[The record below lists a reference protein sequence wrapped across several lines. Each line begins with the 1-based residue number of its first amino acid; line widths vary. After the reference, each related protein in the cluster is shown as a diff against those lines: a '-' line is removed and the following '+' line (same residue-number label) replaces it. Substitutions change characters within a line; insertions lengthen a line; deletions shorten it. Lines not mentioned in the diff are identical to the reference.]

1 MSAERDDSVRAAAD
15 AVSAGKATKETVD
28 ALLGRPH
35 PTADSA
41 IERGPATPEDRF
53 AELARLTSAY
63 MDAPEEAMLRRA
75 FEFARDAHAGQC
87 RKSGE
92 PFIIHPIEVGII
104 LADLRMDAETITAA
118 LLHDTVEDTDV
129 TLDELR
135 KKFGE
140 DVALMVDGVTKIGLV
155 PLVSKEEQQAENI
168 RKILMAMSK
177 DIRVIIIKLADRL
190 HNMRT
195 LAARPPDK
203 QRKTSLETMN
213 FYAPIAHRLG
223 MSDVKEEM
231 EDIAIHYLDPYGCKE
246 VEEQIAL
253 HKEERDAFIDSIKK
267 RIRERISDIKPEPI
281 IEGRVKSIYSIYKKV
296 YVKNKRFDEI
306 YDIYAVRVIVQ
317 SVIECYNV
325 LGVIHDMFRPI
336 PYRFKDYIATPKPN
350 RYQSLHTTVIGR
362 EGIPFEV
369 QIRTVEMHNTAQYG
383 VAAHWKYKAG
393 ISGNV
398 SGEKRFD
405 WIRQLLER
413 QQEADDVEAIADAIK
428 TDLSPDEVF
437 VFTPKGD
444 VVALPTGATVLDFAY
459 HIHTQVGN
467 KMTGAKVG
475 GRMVSF
481 DYVVHTGEIVEIL
494 TSGSPNYGPNR
505 NWIEIAKTTEAK
517 SKIRSWFKKECRE
530 ENIERGREE
539 LEREFKRNNIAITP
553 ELLQTSASRQRL
565 DSVDDLYAAIGYGG
579 VSMAKIVQRI
589 KEDQLR
595 NHKEQ
600 QAIQAAAENPMESI
614 SENNRRSRK
623 KGIIIEGMENCLVKF
638 AQCCNPLPG
647 DPIIG
652 FVTRGFGVSIHKQDC
667 VNVVNNRDDPEN
679 KDRWLKATWAG
690 VEDSTYR
697 ATIDVI
703 AEDRIT
709 IFADITTAIAANH
722 IPLQEMNGHHLKNG
736 NLDLVV
742 TVEIAGVEQLSN
754 VMGRIQKIPGVISVE
769 RTGKQ

>member
-1 MSAERDDSVRAAAD
+1 MTSQTGAAGTAVKTFEQLVEKIRASEKPYDLEKITQAYKVAEKAHEGQLRTSGDPYITHPL
-15 AVSAGKATKETVD
+15 AVASI
-28 ALLGRPH
+28 LL
-35 PTADSA
+35 D
-41 IERGPATPEDRF
+41 
-53 AELARLTSAY
+53 Y
-63 MDAPEEAMLRRA
+63 CMDT
-75 FEFARDAHAGQC
+75 D
-87 RKSGE
+87 
-92 PFIIHPIEVGII
+92 
-104 LADLRMDAETITAA
+104 TICAA

-195 LAARPPDK
+195 LAARPPEK

-306 YDIYAVRVIVQ
+306 YDIYSVRVIEQ
-317 SVIECYNV
+317 SVIEGYNV

-362 EGIPFEV
+362 ECIPFEV

-383 VAAHWKYKAG
+383 VAANWKYKAG

-667 VNVVNNRDDPEN
+667 VNVVNNRDDPDN

-754 VMGRIQKIPGVISVE
+754 VMGRIQKIHGVISVA

>member
-1 MSAERDDSVRAAAD
+1 MTSQTGAAGTAVKTFEQLVEKIRASEKPYDLEKITQAYKVAEKAHEGQLRTSGDPYITHPL
-15 AVSAGKATKETVD
+15 AVASI
-28 ALLGRPH
+28 LL
-35 PTADSA
+35 D
-41 IERGPATPEDRF
+41 
-53 AELARLTSAY
+53 Y
-63 MDAPEEAMLRRA
+63 CMDT
-75 FEFARDAHAGQC
+75 D
-87 RKSGE
+87 
-92 PFIIHPIEVGII
+92 
-104 LADLRMDAETITAA
+104 TICAA

-195 LAARPPDK
+195 LAARPPEK

-600 QAIQAAAENPMESI
+600 QAIQAAVENPMESI

-667 VNVVNNRDDPEN
+667 VNVVNNRDDPDN

>member
-1 MSAERDDSVRAAAD
+1 MTSQTGAAGTAVKTFEQLVEKIRASEKPYDLEKITQAYKVAEKAHEGQLRTSGDPYITHPL
-15 AVSAGKATKETVD
+15 AVASI
-28 ALLGRPH
+28 LL
-35 PTADSA
+35 D
-41 IERGPATPEDRF
+41 
-53 AELARLTSAY
+53 Y
-63 MDAPEEAMLRRA
+63 CMDT
-75 FEFARDAHAGQC
+75 D
-87 RKSGE
+87 
-92 PFIIHPIEVGII
+92 
-104 LADLRMDAETITAA
+104 TICAA

-195 LAARPPDK
+195 LAARPPEK

-325 LGVIHDMFRPI
+325 LGVIHDMFRPN

>member
-1 MSAERDDSVRAAAD
+1 MTSQTGAAGTAVKTFEQLVEKIRASEKPYDLEKITQAYKVAEKAHEGQLRTSGDPYITHPLAVAAI
-15 AVSAGKATKETVD
+15 
-28 ALLGRPH
+28 LL
-35 PTADSA
+35 D
-41 IERGPATPEDRF
+41 
-53 AELARLTSAY
+53 Y
-63 MDAPEEAMLRRA
+63 CMDT
-75 FEFARDAHAGQC
+75 D
-87 RKSGE
+87 
-92 PFIIHPIEVGII
+92 
-104 LADLRMDAETITAA
+104 TICAA

-195 LAARPPDK
+195 LAARPPEK

-350 RYQSLHTTVIGR
+350 RYQSLHTSVIGR

>member
-1 MSAERDDSVRAAAD
+1 MTSQTGAAGTAVKTFEQLVEKIRASEKPYDLEKITQAYKVAEKAHEGQLRTSGDPYITHPLAVAAI
-15 AVSAGKATKETVD
+15 
-28 ALLGRPH
+28 LL
-35 PTADSA
+35 D
-41 IERGPATPEDRF
+41 
-53 AELARLTSAY
+53 Y
-63 MDAPEEAMLRRA
+63 CMDT
-75 FEFARDAHAGQC
+75 D
-87 RKSGE
+87 
-92 PFIIHPIEVGII
+92 
-104 LADLRMDAETITAA
+104 TICAA

-168 RKILMAMSK
+168 RKKLMAMSK

-195 LAARPPDK
+195 LAARPPEK

>member
-1 MSAERDDSVRAAAD
+1 MTSQTGAAGTAVKTFEQLVEKIRASEKPYDLEKITQAYKVAEKAHEGQLRTSGDPYITHPL
-15 AVSAGKATKETVD
+15 AVASI
-28 ALLGRPH
+28 LL
-35 PTADSA
+35 D
-41 IERGPATPEDRF
+41 
-53 AELARLTSAY
+53 Y
-63 MDAPEEAMLRRA
+63 CMDT
-75 FEFARDAHAGQC
+75 D
-87 RKSGE
+87 
-92 PFIIHPIEVGII
+92 
-104 LADLRMDAETITAA
+104 TICAA

-195 LAARPPDK
+195 LAARPPEK

-589 KEDQLR
+589 KEAQLR

>member
-1 MSAERDDSVRAAAD
+1 MTSQTGAAGTAVKTFEQLVEKIRASEKPYDLEKITQAYKVAEKAHEGQLRTSGDPYITHPLAVAAI
-15 AVSAGKATKETVD
+15 
-28 ALLGRPH
+28 LL
-35 PTADSA
+35 D
-41 IERGPATPEDRF
+41 
-53 AELARLTSAY
+53 Y
-63 MDAPEEAMLRRA
+63 CMDT
-75 FEFARDAHAGQC
+75 D
-87 RKSGE
+87 
-92 PFIIHPIEVGII
+92 
-104 LADLRMDAETITAA
+104 TICAA

-195 LAARPPDK
+195 LAARPPEK
-203 QRKTSLETMN
+203 QRKTPLETMN

-667 VNVVNNRDDPEN
+667 VNVVNNRDDPDN

>member
-1 MSAERDDSVRAAAD
+1 MTSQTGAAGTAVKTFEQLVEKIRASEKPYDLEKITQAYKVAEKAHEGQLRTSGDPYITHPL
-15 AVSAGKATKETVD
+15 AVASI
-28 ALLGRPH
+28 LL
-35 PTADSA
+35 D
-41 IERGPATPEDRF
+41 
-53 AELARLTSAY
+53 Y
-63 MDAPEEAMLRRA
+63 CMDT
-75 FEFARDAHAGQC
+75 D
-87 RKSGE
+87 
-92 PFIIHPIEVGII
+92 
-104 LADLRMDAETITAA
+104 TICAA

-195 LAARPPDK
+195 LAARPPEK

-553 ELLQTSASRQRL
+553 ELLQTFASRQRL

-754 VMGRIQKIPGVISVE
+754 VMGRIQKIPGVISVG

>member
-1 MSAERDDSVRAAAD
+1 MTSQTGAAGTAVKTFEQLVEKIRASEKPYDLEKITQAYKVAEKAHEGQLRTSGDPYITHPL
-15 AVSAGKATKETVD
+15 AVASI
-28 ALLGRPH
+28 LL
-35 PTADSA
+35 D
-41 IERGPATPEDRF
+41 
-53 AELARLTSAY
+53 Y
-63 MDAPEEAMLRRA
+63 CMDT
-75 FEFARDAHAGQC
+75 D
-87 RKSGE
+87 
-92 PFIIHPIEVGII
+92 
-104 LADLRMDAETITAA
+104 TICAA

-195 LAARPPDK
+195 LAARPPEK

-553 ELLQTSASRQRL
+553 ELLQTFASRQRL

-614 SENNRRSRK
+614 SENNLRSRK

>member
-1 MSAERDDSVRAAAD
+1 MTSQTGAAGTAVKTFEQLVEKIRASEKPYDLEKITQAYKVAEKAHEGQLRTSGDPYITHPLAVAAI
-15 AVSAGKATKETVD
+15 
-28 ALLGRPH
+28 LL
-35 PTADSA
+35 D
-41 IERGPATPEDRF
+41 
-53 AELARLTSAY
+53 Y
-63 MDAPEEAMLRRA
+63 CMDT
-75 FEFARDAHAGQC
+75 D
-87 RKSGE
+87 
-92 PFIIHPIEVGII
+92 
-104 LADLRMDAETITAA
+104 TICAA

-195 LAARPPDK
+195 LAARPPEK

-213 FYAPIAHRLG
+213 FYAPMAHRLG

>member
-1 MSAERDDSVRAAAD
+1 MTSQTGAAGTAVKTFEQLVEKIRASEKPYDLEKITQAYKVAEKAHEGQLRTSGDPYITHPL
-15 AVSAGKATKETVD
+15 AVASI
-28 ALLGRPH
+28 LL
-35 PTADSA
+35 D
-41 IERGPATPEDRF
+41 
-53 AELARLTSAY
+53 Y
-63 MDAPEEAMLRRA
+63 CMDT
-75 FEFARDAHAGQC
+75 D
-87 RKSGE
+87 
-92 PFIIHPIEVGII
+92 
-104 LADLRMDAETITAA
+104 TICAA

-530 ENIERGREE
+530 ENIERRGEE

>member
-1 MSAERDDSVRAAAD
+1 MTSQTGAAGTAVKTFEQLVEKIRASEKPYDLEKITQAYKVAEKAHEGQLRTSGDPYITHPL
-15 AVSAGKATKETVD
+15 AVASI
-28 ALLGRPH
+28 LL
-35 PTADSA
+35 D
-41 IERGPATPEDRF
+41 
-53 AELARLTSAY
+53 Y
-63 MDAPEEAMLRRA
+63 CMDT
-75 FEFARDAHAGQC
+75 D
-87 RKSGE
+87 
-92 PFIIHPIEVGII
+92 
-104 LADLRMDAETITAA
+104 TICAA

-195 LAARPPDK
+195 LAARPPEK

-325 LGVIHDMFRPI
+325 LGVIHDMFRPF

>member
-1 MSAERDDSVRAAAD
+1 MTGSASSGAAGA
-15 AVSAGKATKETVD
+15 
-28 ALLGRPH
+28 P
-35 PTADSA
+35 A
-41 IERGPATPEDRF
+41 IT
-53 AELARLTSAY
+53 T
-63 MDAPEEAMLRRA
+63 
-75 FEFARDAHAGQC
+75 FEQ
-87 RKSGE
+87 
-92 PFIIHPIEVGII
+92 
-104 LADLRMDAETITAA
+104 LADKIKASEKAYDLNKIEQAYEVAEKAHEGQLRTSGDPYITHPLAVASILLDYCMDTDTICAA
-118 LLHDTVEDTDV
+118 LLHDVVEDTPV
-129 TLDELR
+129 SLDELR
-135 KKFGE
+135 KKFGD
-140 DVALMVDGVTKIGLV
+140 DVALLVDGVTKIGLV
-155 PLVSKEEQQAENI
+155 PLNSKEEQHAENI

-195 LAARPPDK
+195 LGARPPQK

-267 RIRERISDIKPEPI
+267 RIRERITDIKPEPI

-413 QQEADDVEAIADAIK
+413 QQEADDVEAITDAIK
-428 TDLSPDEVF
+428 TDLAPDEVF
-437 VFTPKGD
+437 AFTPKGD
-444 VVALPTGATVLDFAY
+444 VIALPVGATVIDFAY
-459 HIHTQVGN
+459 SIHTQVGN

-481 DYVVHTGEIVEIL
+481 DYEVKTGDIVEIL

-505 NWIEIAKTTEAK
+505 NWLEIAKTTEAK
-517 SKIRSWFKKECRE
+517 SKIRSWFKKECRD
-530 ENIERGREE
+530 ENIARGKEE
-539 LEREFKRNNIAITP
+539 LEHEFKRNNIAIEP
-553 ELLQTSASRQRL
+553 ELLQSTAQRQRL
-565 DSVDDLYAAIGYGG
+565 GSVDDLYAAIGYGG
-579 VSMAKIVQRI
+579 VSLSKIIQRI
-589 KEDQLR
+589 KEEQLR

-600 QAIQAAAENPMESI
+600 QAVQTATADPQENIAET
-614 SENNRRSRK
+614 NRRSRQ
-623 KGIIIEGMENCLVKF
+623 KGIIIEGVDNCLVKF

-667 VNVVNNRDDPEN
+667 INVINNMDNPDN
-679 KDRWLKATWAG
+679 KDRWIKASWAG
-690 VEDSTYR
+690 VDDSTYR
-697 ATIDVI
+697 ATIDVV

-709 IFADITTAIAANH
+709 IFADITTAIATNH
-722 IPLQEMNGHHLKNG
+722 IPLQELNAHHLKNG
-736 NLDLVV
+736 NMSLMV
-742 TVEIAGVEQLSN
+742 TVEIAGMEQLSN
-754 VMGRIQKIPGVISVE
+754 VMGRLQKIPGVISVE

>member
-1 MSAERDDSVRAAAD
+1 MTSQTGAAGTAVKTFEQLVEKIRASEKPYDLEKITQAYKVAEKAHEGQLRTSGDPYITHPL
-15 AVSAGKATKETVD
+15 AVASI
-28 ALLGRPH
+28 LL
-35 PTADSA
+35 D
-41 IERGPATPEDRF
+41 
-53 AELARLTSAY
+53 Y
-63 MDAPEEAMLRRA
+63 CMDT
-75 FEFARDAHAGQC
+75 D
-87 RKSGE
+87 
-92 PFIIHPIEVGII
+92 
-104 LADLRMDAETITAA
+104 TICAA

-494 TSGSPNYGPNR
+494 TSGAPNYGPNR

>member
-1 MSAERDDSVRAAAD
+1 MTSQTGAAGTAVKTFEQLVEKIRASEKPYDLEKITQAYKVAEKAHEGQLRTSGDPYITHPL
-15 AVSAGKATKETVD
+15 AVASI
-28 ALLGRPH
+28 LL
-35 PTADSA
+35 D
-41 IERGPATPEDRF
+41 
-53 AELARLTSAY
+53 Y
-63 MDAPEEAMLRRA
+63 CMDT
-75 FEFARDAHAGQC
+75 D
-87 RKSGE
+87 
-92 PFIIHPIEVGII
+92 
-104 LADLRMDAETITAA
+104 TICAA

-195 LAARPPDK
+195 LAARPPEK

-667 VNVVNNRDDPEN
+667 VNVVNNRDDPDN

-709 IFADITTAIAANH
+709 IFADITTAIATNH

>member
-1 MSAERDDSVRAAAD
+1 MTSQTGAAGTAVKTFEQLVEKIRASEKPYDLEKITQAYKVAEKAHEGQLRTSGDPYITHPL
-15 AVSAGKATKETVD
+15 AVASI
-28 ALLGRPH
+28 LL
-35 PTADSA
+35 D
-41 IERGPATPEDRF
+41 
-53 AELARLTSAY
+53 Y
-63 MDAPEEAMLRRA
+63 CMDT
-75 FEFARDAHAGQC
+75 D
-87 RKSGE
+87 
-92 PFIIHPIEVGII
+92 
-104 LADLRMDAETITAA
+104 TICAA

-195 LAARPPDK
+195 LAARPPEK

-336 PYRFKDYIATPKPN
+336 PNRFKDYIATPKPN

>member
-1 MSAERDDSVRAAAD
+1 MTSQTGAAGTAVKTFEQLVEKIRASEKPYDLEKITQAYKVAEKAHEGQLRTSGDPYITHPL
-15 AVSAGKATKETVD
+15 AVASI
-28 ALLGRPH
+28 LL
-35 PTADSA
+35 D
-41 IERGPATPEDRF
+41 
-53 AELARLTSAY
+53 Y
-63 MDAPEEAMLRRA
+63 CMDT
-75 FEFARDAHAGQC
+75 D
-87 RKSGE
+87 
-92 PFIIHPIEVGII
+92 
-104 LADLRMDAETITAA
+104 TICAA

-195 LAARPPDK
+195 LAARPPEK

-623 KGIIIEGMENCLVKF
+623 KGIIIERMENCLVKF

>member
-1 MSAERDDSVRAAAD
+1 MTSQTGAAGTAVKTFEQLVEKIRASEKPYDLEKITQAYKVAKKAHEGQLRTSGD
-15 AVSAGKATKETVD
+15 PYITHPLAVASI
-28 ALLGRPH
+28 LL
-35 PTADSA
+35 D
-41 IERGPATPEDRF
+41 
-53 AELARLTSAY
+53 Y
-63 MDAPEEAMLRRA
+63 CMDT
-75 FEFARDAHAGQC
+75 D
-87 RKSGE
+87 
-92 PFIIHPIEVGII
+92 
-104 LADLRMDAETITAA
+104 TICAA

-195 LAARPPDK
+195 LAARPPEK

-553 ELLQTSASRQRL
+553 ELLQTFASRQRL

>member
-1 MSAERDDSVRAAAD
+1 MTSQTGAAGTAVKTFEQLVEKIRASEKPYDLEKITQAYKVAEKAHEGQLRTSGDPYITHPL
-15 AVSAGKATKETVD
+15 AVASI
-28 ALLGRPH
+28 LL
-35 PTADSA
+35 D
-41 IERGPATPEDRF
+41 
-53 AELARLTSAY
+53 Y
-63 MDAPEEAMLRRA
+63 CMDT
-75 FEFARDAHAGQC
+75 D
-87 RKSGE
+87 
-92 PFIIHPIEVGII
+92 
-104 LADLRMDAETITAA
+104 TICAA

-195 LAARPPDK
+195 LAARPPEK

-623 KGIIIEGMENCLVKF
+623 KGIIIEGTENCLVKF

>member
-1 MSAERDDSVRAAAD
+1 MTSQTGAAGTAVKTFEQLVEKIRASEKPYDLEKITQAYKVAEKAHEGQLRTSGDPYITHPL
-15 AVSAGKATKETVD
+15 AVASI
-28 ALLGRPH
+28 LL
-35 PTADSA
+35 D
-41 IERGPATPEDRF
+41 
-53 AELARLTSAY
+53 Y
-63 MDAPEEAMLRRA
+63 CMDT
-75 FEFARDAHAGQC
+75 D
-87 RKSGE
+87 
-92 PFIIHPIEVGII
+92 
-104 LADLRMDAETITAA
+104 TICAA

-195 LAARPPDK
+195 LAARPPEK

-679 KDRWLKATWAG
+679 RDRWLKATWAG

>member
-1 MSAERDDSVRAAAD
+1 MTSSASSASATGTVTTFEQLVDKIKASEKAYDLNKITQAYEVAD
-15 AVSAGKATKETVD
+15 K
-28 ALLGRPH
+28 
-35 PTADSA
+35 
-41 IERGPATPEDRF
+41 
-53 AELARLTSAY
+53 
-63 MDAPEEAMLRRA
+63 
-75 FEFARDAHAGQC
+75 AHAGQL
-87 RKSGE
+87 RTSGD
-92 PFIIHPIEVGII
+92 PYITHPLAVASI
-104 LADLRMDAETITAA
+104 LLDYCMDTDTICAA
-118 LLHDTVEDTDV
+118 LLHDVVEDTAV

-135 KKFGE
+135 KKFGD

-155 PLVSKEEQQAENI
+155 PLNSKEEQHAENI

-195 LAARPPDK
+195 LGARPPQK

-253 HKEERDAFIDSIKK
+253 HKEERDAFIESIKK
-267 RIRERISDIKPEPI
+267 RIRERITDIKPEPI

-393 ISGNV
+393 LSGNV

-413 QQEADDVEAIADAIK
+413 QQEADDVEAITDAIK
-428 TDLSPDEVF
+428 TDLAPDEVF
-437 VFTPKGD
+437 AFTPKGD
-444 VVALPTGATVLDFAY
+444 VIALPVGATVIDFAY
-459 HIHTQVGN
+459 SIHTQVGN

-481 DYVVHTGEIVEIL
+481 DYEVKTGDIVEIL

-505 NWIEIAKTTEAK
+505 NWLEIAKTTEAK
-517 SKIRSWFKKECRE
+517 SKIRSWFKKECRD

-539 LEREFKRNNIAITP
+539 LEHEFKRNGIAVEP
-553 ELLQTSASRQRL
+553 ELLQSVAQRQRL
-565 DSVDDLYAAIGYGG
+565 GSVEDLLAAIGYGG
-579 VSMAKIVQRI
+579 VSLSKIIQRI
-589 KEDQLR
+589 KEDQMR
-595 NHKEQ
+595 THKEQ
-600 QAIQAAAENPMESI
+600 QAVQTAAAADPQENI
-614 SENNRRSRK
+614 AENNRRSRK
-623 KGIIIEGMENCLVKF
+623 KGIIVEGVDNCLVKF

-667 VNVVNNRDDPEN
+667 INVINNMDNPDN
-679 KDRWLKATWAG
+679 KDRWIKASWAG
-690 VEDSTYR
+690 VDDSTYR

-709 IFADITTAIAANH
+709 IFADITTAIATNH
-722 IPLQEMNGHHLKNG
+722 IPLHELNAHHLKNG
-736 NLDLVV
+736 NMNLVV
-742 TVEIAGVEQLSN
+742 TVEIAGMEQLSN
-754 VMGRIQKIPGVISVE
+754 VMGRLQKIPGVISVE